1 LTNTYMLF
9 GVSRVDLLWLQYML
23 LKQLLMWNKWRTNVD
38 MCL

>member
-23 LKQLLMWNKWRTNVD
+23 LK
-38 MCL
+38 